1 MTSEKQEIGVGGD
14 DYKNE
19 IKRGGFTKC
28 MTIKTMGRGKFVEVM
43 AQEVTMRPNIL
54 MSIEC
59 IAHHQ
64 KNNQTIPYCQKCSQH
79 ELWAP
84 ATNQTT
90 TYSGDQ
96 FIN

>member
-1 MTSEKQEIGVGGD
+1 MTSEKQEIDVGVGA
-14 DYKNE
+14 YKNE

-28 MTIKTMGRGKFVEVM
+28 ITMKTMGRGKFIEVM

-64 KNNQTIPYCQKCSQH
+64 KNNQTIPHCQKCCQH
-79 ELWAP
+79 ELWVP

-90 TYSGDQ
+90 TYSGDK